1 MTLPYPLDV
10 FGVVLPGV
18 AMGVFLIGRV
28 GVAHNEDFLV
38 DVVVDWGETVTP
50 THF

>member
-1 MTLPYPLDV
+1 MTLPYPLAV
-10 FGVVLPGV
+10 FGVGV

-50 THF
+50 THL